1 MIHLTK
7 LRAVSACA
15 YIFSAVFGIV
25 PGALHLPVAASIGI
39 LVASNGA
46 LAQQPAAPVAEPTP
60 AETPPP
66 RSVSDVIKVLD
77 QYKPDPAAVEA
88 ARAVLAKPIAESDNR
103 RALFT
108 QYYQRGQAARKL
120 SDDSGA
126 IAELRKARE
135 YLPVGEWEAVLAMGD
150 LANAEFMSG
159 NALSTI
165 EIMKYR
171 QTIIPRNL
179 LGAQMSHQ
187 AVSANYYAKLG
198 DFEAAREALRNAQQI
213 FTQISRGQSF
223 ALYRHQWTLT
233 IERCRAQLFMAEGKM
248 TDAEASYR
256 KALREQEAD
265 QEYREQR
272 KRQGLSQI
280 TDEDV
285 EAIRGRLYRELAQ
298 TLLRQ
303 GRANEAEINLRYAL
317 KISLERVGRYSGD
330 AIFDLQTFAIILM
343 EQGRFAEASLMAGEA
358 VKSAEGSGI
367 PQHALVAINARRALG
382 AALVSNGKWPD
393 ALEVFETMRRN
404 AEKEPE
410 LARKIARGDLDWA
423 HALLK
428 TNRGPVARTMLQNM
442 LAQGTQLFGER
453 DQRTAL
459 VRGFYAIALEK
470 TNARAE
476 ALSEFGKAVPILIDQ
491 ARNDAVA
498 ETGSIRQ
505 VRRTVF
511 VIESYLELMAQARRA
526 GLTVPSI
533 DLVAES
539 FRLADVA
546 RGSDVQRELSA
557 SAARSSISDPALA
570 DLARKE
576 QDTQRR
582 ISSLSDI
589 LRSLMAAPPAQ
600 QLPNVM
606 AQMRKEVEALTK
618 ERNDLKRDIERR
630 FPTYAELVDPKP
642 VTLTSVQQAL
652 RPGETLISI
661 YTGEN
666 AAFVWA
672 VPKSGAPL
680 LASVPLTSEQIGK
693 TVEQLRKALD
703 PQATSVEE
711 IPAFDVATAAKL
723 YEELLKP
730 IESAWKG
737 SAKHLLIVP
746 HGVLGQLPFGL
757 LPTSAVTL
765 DKGAVT
771 FDEYR
776 KVPWLIREAALTQL
790 PSVTAL
796 ASLRRTPAPRGERR
810 MYLGIGDPYFS
821 KEQATIAMQ
830 VAAAPVAAATATT
843 TRGRPIKLRSA
854 PKTAGVDSAELA
866 LLPRLPDTADELTE
880 IARTLGADPLKDLLL
895 HKDANEK
902 NVTTMNLS
910 DRRIIH
916 FATHGLVPGELN
928 GLTQPALA
936 LTAPDVAG
944 VDGDGLL
951 TMDKILA
958 LKLNAD
964 WVVLS
969 ACNTASG
976 DGAGSEAVSGL
987 GRAFFYSGARAL
999 LVSNWPVDSLAA
1011 RVMMADLFKRYAAG
1025 SPTAKADSLQ
1035 SAMVAL
1041 LDSPGFVDPA
1051 TGKPAYAYAH
1061 PLFWAPFVLVGD

>member
-1 MIHLTK
+1 MKKPT
-7 LRAVSACA
+7 
-15 YIFSAVFGIV
+15 
-25 PGALHLPVAASIGI
+25 SIGTLHQI
-39 LVASNGA
+39 AVTLVATACLVLVNASS
-46 LAQQPAAPVAEPTP
+46 AQQTVPESAPEPRPTEAAP
-60 AETPPP
+60 P
-66 RSVSDVIKVLD
+66 RTVEDIIKVLD
-77 QYKPDPAAVEA
+77 QYKPDPAAADA
-88 ARAVLAKPIAESDNR
+88 ARAVLAQPVVESDNR
-103 RALFT
+103 RTMFT

-120 SDDSGA
+120 SDDSAA

-135 YLPVGEWEAVLAMGD
+135 YTPVGEFDAYLAMGA
-150 LANAEFMSG
+150 LANAEFLSG

-171 QTIIPRNL
+171 QTVIPRNL
-179 LGAQMSHQ
+179 TGALMSHH
-187 AVSANYYAKLG
+187 AVAANYYSKLG
-198 DFEAAREALRNAQQI
+198 DFDGAREALRNAQQL
-213 FTQISRGQSF
+213 FNQISRGQNF
-223 ALYRHQWTLT
+223 TFYRHLWTSTL
-233 IERCRAQLFMAEGKM
+233 ERGRAQIFLAEGKL
-248 TDAEASYR
+248 AESEASFR

-265 QEYREQR
+265 KDDREQR
-272 KRQGLSQI
+272 KRQGLTQT

-285 EAIRGRLYRELAQ
+285 DAVRGRLYRELAQ

-303 GRANEAEINLRYAL
+303 GRANEAEINLRSAL
-317 KISLERVGRYSGD
+317 KISLERVGRYSSD
-330 AIFDLQTFAIILM
+330 AINDLQTFAIILM
-343 EQGRFAEASLMAGEA
+343 EQGRFPEASLMAAEA

-367 PQHALVAINARRALG
+367 PQHALAAINARRALG
-382 AALVSNGKWPD
+382 AALVSNGKWPV
-393 ALEVFETMRRN
+393 ALEMFETMRRN

-428 TNRGPVARTMLQNM
+428 TNRGAAARTMLQTM
-442 LAQGTQLFGER
+442 LTQSAEIYGER

-459 VRGFYAIALEK
+459 VRGFYAVALEK
-470 TNARAE
+470 TGARSE

-491 ARNDAVA
+491 ARNDTAA
-498 ETGSIRQ
+498 ETGSVRQ

-511 VIESYLELMAQARRA
+511 VIENYLELMAQARRA
-526 GLTVPSI
+526 GLTVPGI

-546 RGSDVQRELSA
+546 RGSDVQRALSA

-570 DLARKE
+570 ELARKE
-576 QDTQRR
+576 QDAQRR
-582 ISSLSDI
+582 ITSLSDI

-600 QLPNVM
+600 QLPSVI
-606 AQMRKEVEALTK
+606 AQMRKDVEALTK

-642 VTLTSVQQAL
+642 VTLASVQQAL
-652 RPGETLISI
+652 RQGETLISI
-661 YTGEN
+661 YAGED

-672 VPKSGAPL
+672 VPKAGAPT
-680 LASVPLTSEQIGK
+680 LASVPLTSAQIAK

-730 IESAWKG
+730 IEGAWKG
-737 SAKHLLIVP
+737 TAKHLLIVP
-746 HGVLGQLPFGL
+746 HGALGQLPFGL

-765 DKGAVT
+765 DKGTVT
-771 FDEYR
+771 FDEYK

-821 KEQATIAMQ
+821 KEQAAEAIQ
-830 VAAAPVAAATATT
+830 VAAAPVAAPVSANSTTT

-866 LLPRLPDTADELTE
+866 LLPRLPDTADELIE
-880 IARTLGADPLKDLLL
+880 IAKTLGADPLKDLLL

-928 GLTQPALA
+928 GLMQPALA
-936 LTAPDVAG
+936 LTAPAVAG
-944 VDGDGLL
+944 IDGDGLL
-951 TMDKILA
+951 TMDKILT

-987 GRAFFYSGARAL
+987 GRAFFYAGARAL

-1025 SPTAKADSLQ
+1025 APTAKADSLQ

-1041 LDSPGFVDPA
+1041 LDSPGFIDPV
-1051 TGKPAYAYAH
+1051 TKKPAYSYAH